1 MIDGDEA
8 LSGST
13 DSLGVITYDTGSVP
27 QPLEG
32 DSPWSVTRGTA
43 VAYETDHAEAVGSTH
58 FRRIKI
64 KGHTCTLQ
72 DGLNGR
78 KLITVIPNAA
88 EGNYLFANPEYYTLA
103 KSDTPVREL
112 PGPPLP
118 PEMQKKK
125 LKAQQNWLP

>member
-13 DSLGVITYDTGSVP
+13 DSLGVIAYDTGSVP

-88 EGNYLFANPEYYTLA
+88 EGNC
-103 KSDTPVREL
+103 R
-112 PGPPLP
+112 
-118 PEMQKKK
+118 
-125 LKAQQNWLP
+125 